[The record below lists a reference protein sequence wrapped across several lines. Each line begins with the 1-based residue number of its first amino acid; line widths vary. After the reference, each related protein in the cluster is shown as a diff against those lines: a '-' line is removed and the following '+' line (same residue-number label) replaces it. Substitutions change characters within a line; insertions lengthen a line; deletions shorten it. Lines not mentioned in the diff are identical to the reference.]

1 MKFKTKLLMLLNTF
15 TMSAVAMAEPE
26 VVLQS
31 SVEPIYVANFAT
43 DSLDNWEAKSFE
55 GLTEYSIIEV
65 AGKKLL
71 QAKSDS
77 SASGIAKELTID
89 LKKTPYLN
97 WSWKV
102 DTALG
107 LMDETSKQGD
117 DYAARLY
124 VVKKGGWQIWKTI
137 ALNYVW
143 SSNKN
148 TGDTW
153 DNAFAGE
160 NARMFALKDK
170 SHMAQWQSE
179 KRNVYQ
185 DMIELYGDKGSDAE
199 NEEAYRYID
208 AVAIMTDTDNGGGKA
223 EAFYGDIYFTAD

>member
-1 MKFKTKLLMLLNTF
+1 MLLNTF